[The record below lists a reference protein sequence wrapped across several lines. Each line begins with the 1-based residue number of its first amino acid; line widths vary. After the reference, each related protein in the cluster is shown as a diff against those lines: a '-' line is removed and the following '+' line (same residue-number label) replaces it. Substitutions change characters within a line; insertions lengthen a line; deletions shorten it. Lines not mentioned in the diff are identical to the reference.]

1 MVISGRDWFLIRN
14 RLRELGSLG
23 RKGLACLTHLDS
35 FALTSLYDF
44 SKQLETPILDPDSE
58 RQPRTELGLPRL
70 RLRTP
75 SPTFELLVVT
85 LRSGE
90 HYRDDSAYL
99 LEERCLYIIVIR
111 RKFTRLKQIY
121 RDSMLRSPALSFD
134 LMSDDV
140 EILGI

>member
-1 MVISGRDWFLIRN
+1 MVISGRDWLLIRN

-44 SKQLETPILDPDSE
+44 YKQLETPFWTPTPNANPE
-58 RQPRTELGLPRL
+58 TELGLPRL

-99 LEERCLYIIVIR
+99 LERCLYIIVIR
-111 RKFTRLKQIY
+111 RKLTRLKQIY
-121 RDSMLRSPALSFD
+121 RDRMLRSPALSFD